1 MRILIA
7 NYEYP
12 PLGGGGAWAAAQIAK
27 NLVELGHE
35 VGVLT
40 AGRGS
45 TLLSEDVEDGVRVW
59 RCACFRPHTDRAGFK
74 EMASFIQRAHVHLP
88 AVIKALQPQVAIL
101 FFLFPTGMIGP
112 RLKLKFDIPYVIAFR
127 GGDVPGLELNIR
139 WIHRILSPLRYR
151 ILKHSAAVTANSKS
165 LAASA
170 QPYSHHPVSV
180 IANGVDSQ
188 FFAPTKSGQ
197 PHPFRFICGGRLQ
210 AQKNLPSILNA
221 FRKLNSDVELWILG
235 DGPMKT
241 SLELDVEA
249 WGLGERVTFTG
260 WLDRD
265 ELRQAYQ
272 QADCLINFSNYE
284 GHSNV
289 ALEAMACGLPVIA
302 SKVTG
307 NEELIIDQETGWLV
321 QPSVDAL
328 VDRMSKTAANS
339 AQTALIGTQAAR
351 WVQDHLSWTRTAESY
366 ADLLEALLTKGSG
379 GSKFLAAYNE

>member
-27 NLVELGHE
+27 TLVDLGHE

-40 AGRGS
+40 AGSGP
-45 TLLSEDVEDGVRVW
+45 TPLSEDVEDGVRIW
-59 RCACFRPHTDRAGFK
+59 RCACFRPHSDRAGLK
-74 EMASFIQRAHVHLP
+74 EMASFIQRAQVHLP
-88 AVIKALQPQVAIL
+88 EVVRALEPQVAIL

-112 RLKLKFDIPYVIAFR
+112 RLKLKFNIPYVIAFR
-127 GGDVPGLELNIR
+127 GGDVPGLEPDIR
-139 WIHRILSPLRYR
+139 WIHRLLSPLRYR
-151 ILKHSAAVTANSKS
+151 ILKHSAAVTANSVS

-170 QPYSHHPVSV
+170 QPYSRRPVQV
-180 IANGVDSQ
+180 IVNGVDSN
-188 FFAPTKSGQ
+188 FFVPATSSQ
-197 PHPFRFICGGRLQ
+197 PRPFRFVCGGRLQ

-221 FRKLNSDVELWILG
+221 FRELNSGVELWILG
-235 DGPMKT
+235 DGPLRT

-249 WGLGERVTFTG
+249 WGLRERVHFTG

-265 ELRQAYQ
+265 KLRATYQ

-289 ALEAMACGLPVIA
+289 ALEAMASGLPVIA

-307 NEELIIDQETGWLV
+307 NQELILDQETGWLV
-321 QPSVDAL
+321 QPTVDSL
-328 VDRMSKTAANS
+328 VECMTNVAANS
-339 AQTALIGTQAAR
+339 AQTALMGSQAAR
-351 WVQDHLSWTRTAESY
+351 WVRDHLSWTRTAKSY

-379 GSKFLAAYNE
+379 GSKFLAAFNE